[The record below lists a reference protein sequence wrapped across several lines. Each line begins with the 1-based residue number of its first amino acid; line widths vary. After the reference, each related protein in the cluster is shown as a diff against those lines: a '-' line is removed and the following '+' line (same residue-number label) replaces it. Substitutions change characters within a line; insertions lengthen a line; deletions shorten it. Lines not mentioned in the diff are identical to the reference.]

1 MKKIIMLFV
10 LALACVGVRSQTL
23 LSRSY
28 DVSPVISY
36 TVFEPQKRHGVLLAD
51 KQC

>member
-1 MKKIIMLFV
+1 MKKIIMLFA
-10 LALACVGVRSQTL
+10 LALACVGLRSQTL

-36 TVFEPQKRHGVLLAD
+36 TVFEPQKTRCITGR
-51 KQC
+51 

>member
-36 TVFEPQKRHGVLLAD
+36 TVFEDRKSVV
-51 KQC
+51 

>member
-1 MKKIIMLFV
+1 MKKLIMLFV

-28 DVSPVISY
+28 DVFI
-36 TVFEPQKRHGVLLAD
+36 
-51 KQC
+51 